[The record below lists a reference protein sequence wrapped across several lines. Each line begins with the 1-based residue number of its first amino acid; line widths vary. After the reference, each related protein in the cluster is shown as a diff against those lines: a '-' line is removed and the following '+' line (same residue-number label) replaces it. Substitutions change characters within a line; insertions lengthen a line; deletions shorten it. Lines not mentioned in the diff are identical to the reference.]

1 MLRRGFK
8 AIRDIIGDPTVSPT
22 RAQLEAICDVIFQ
35 ERDEAHRTELLRDA
49 VTPQG
54 LVVAA
59 LIGSMCDP
67 STYWPDIDLA
77 RVRVETT
84 AAFC

>member
-1 MLRRGFK
+1 MN
-8 AIRDIIGDPTVSPT
+8 
-22 RAQLEAICDVIFQ
+22 
-35 ERDEAHRTELLRDA
+35 LLRTIDLRQRVGHA
-49 VTPQG
+49 LTMFGQRLRESVGPQG